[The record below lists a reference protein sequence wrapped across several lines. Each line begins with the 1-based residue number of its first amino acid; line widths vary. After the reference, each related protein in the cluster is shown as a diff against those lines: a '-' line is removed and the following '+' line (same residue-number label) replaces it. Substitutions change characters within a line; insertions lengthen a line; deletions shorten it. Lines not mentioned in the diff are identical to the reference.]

1 MLKLIERDGYLSP
14 YTMEI
19 DGRYRY
25 FLQKERELTKDGK
38 ADTLGLCI
46 RLSLFRVAC
55 NEGWMVLQRMGT
67 QCNQN
72 IPHRRFYRLE
82 RAARV

>member
-38 ADTLGLCI
+38 IPVLLCI
-46 RLSLFRVAC
+46 EKCLGCSVLNLQVPEAALEEGAGVRFRRCQPA
-55 NEGWMVLQRMGT
+55 MT
-67 QCNQN
+67 
-72 IPHRRFYRLE
+72 HHS
-82 RAARV
+82 